1 MTMLEM
7 LTKLTNEA
15 AELTETMFFDAE
27 FLKSK
32 ELADFYTKWKND
44 KIQARVSEQEKEAK
58 EKRRA
63 LFQKLKQ
70 EFES

>member
-32 ELADFYTKWKND
+32 ELADFYTKWKD
-44 KIQARVSEQEKEAK
+44 SKISAKIILEAEAK
-58 EKRRA
+58 KQQRRK
-63 LFQKLKQ
+63 LFEDLKK
-70 EFES
+70 EFEG